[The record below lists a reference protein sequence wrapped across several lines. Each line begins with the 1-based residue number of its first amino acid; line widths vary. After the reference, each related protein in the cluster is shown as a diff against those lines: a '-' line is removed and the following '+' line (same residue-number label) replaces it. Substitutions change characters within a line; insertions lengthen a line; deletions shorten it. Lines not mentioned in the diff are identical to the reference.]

1 MMVKRISNDVAVSRQ
16 ADLFLADEPELL
28 QDQPERVFRPTPED
42 VRNELLALLAK
53 ARAAHTMPWPAR
65 EAGMWQVVFPQ
76 MTNWLPPDE
85 GDQLRFEFAQ
95 EMQRLAKAA

>member
-1 MMVKRISNDVAVSRQ
+1 VRISYHVAVGRQ
-16 ADLFLADEPELL
+16 ADLFIADEPELL
-28 QDQPERVFRPTPED
+28 EDQPERVFRPDSDE
-42 VRNELLALLAK
+42 VRSELLALLAK
-53 ARAAHTMPWPAR
+53 ARAAQTMPWPER

-76 MTNWLPPDE
+76 MTNWLPPEE